1 MDVDYAE
8 LPAAASRSSG
18 LLLRPVPPP
27 LPPAPNPG
35 FVFGASQDAV
45 NLGIGCRQMVQAI
58 SLGVSGILRKT
69 LPIETL
75 IHCLTR
81 VNEGEVWFEKA
92 LTESIVSA
100 RRYSLTPREGQLV
113 GLLSHGLKNKE
124 IATAKMLDIIQELES
139 FSPTEG
145 FKIAVVAYAKS
156 YKKLVQLF
164 KSFYKVQEAAG
175 GLVRQQ
181 ESGKI
186 LAIFRRGHWDMAKG
200 KTEKNE
206 SIEQTAV
213 REVQEETGIKN
224 IDLQEF
230 ITTTY
235 HTYNGQPLQ
244 FQQLSTQNL
253 NVRRRMLKVSHWYQM
268 ETPDVLLVPQ
278 TEEDIEGIAWLDY
291 ADFLQKTP
299 IFTNILDV
307 LRLAKAKFTQD
318 DEAAL

>member
-1 MDVDYAE
+1 MLKINIGQQVLYLLPQKNIKE
-8 LPAAASRSSG
+8 LQAAGALG
-18 LLLRPVPPP
+18 PILKWIEM
-27 LPPAPNPG
+27 PNLKESKDNKEETQT
-35 FVFGASQDAV
+35 VEE
-45 NLGIGCRQMVQAI
+45 IVQEN
-58 SLGVSGILRKT
+58 S
-69 LPIETL
+69 IE
-75 IHCLTR
+75 
-81 VNEGEVWFEKA
+81 VA
-92 LTESIVSA
+92 A
-100 RRYSLTPREGQLV
+100 
-113 GLLSHGLKNKE
+113 KE
-124 IATAKMLDIIQELES
+124 IAKTKMLDIVEELES

-235 HTYNGQPLQ
+235 HTFNGQSVNAQ
-244 FQQLSTQNL
+244 SV
-253 NVRRRMLKVSHWYQM
+253 NVRRRILKVSHWYNMQ
-268 ETPDVLLVPQ
+268 TPDVELVPQ
-278 TEEDIEGIAWLDY
+278 TEEDIEDIAWLDY

-307 LRLAKAKFTQD
+307 LRLAATKFTQD
-318 DEAAL
+318 DESAL